1 MNAMAHDLNWLN
13 SMLDRHGAD
22 FDAWPDSD
30 AARAAR
36 KLVLS
41 DREAYAALNAAK
53 QLDALM
59 VARADH
65 IATEA
70 EEGGLAERVGAA
82 VLAAMPALSRGAETR
97 RWVAGLAASF
107 IVAAFLG
114 GAVDHLLLDERT
126 VDELELVA
134 VESLLYGPT
143 ETDLR

>member
-1 MNAMAHDLNWLN
+1 MNAMAHDLDWLN
-13 SMLDRHGAD
+13 NLLDRHGAD
-22 FDAWPDSD
+22 FNAWPDAD

-59 VARADH
+59 FARVDH
-65 IATEA
+65 MAAEA

-82 VLAAMPALSRGAETR
+82 VLAALPALSRGAETR

-107 IVAAFLG
+107 ILAVFLG
-114 GAVDHLLLDERT
+114 GAIDHLLIDDKADEF
-126 VDELELVA
+126 ELVA